1 MSEWPH
7 LVYQQGSSAIAA
19 DMLMTL
25 TFSTVIQGLPVLTE
39 MLFHFFSAMI
49 CTMQQE
55 TTLAYTSI
63 QRFTQLKRF
72 CNFHNIV

>member
-25 TFSTVIQGLPVLTE
+25 IFSTVIQGLPVLTE
-39 MLFHFFSAMI
+39 MLLHFF
-49 CTMQQE
+49 
-55 TTLAYTSI
+55 
-63 QRFTQLKRF
+63 LK
-72 CNFHNIV
+72 